1 MMSTQAI
8 REVARKLER
17 LRLAQASTAEAIQK
31 AKEKERGRLEE
42 LENVI
47 AFMLDSKQ
55 ASQTEI
61 AKALGCSR
69 DKMNRMAAAA
79 RKRNN
84 ELLRKGAN

>member
-1 MMSTQAI
+1 MNTQAI
-8 REVARKLER
+8 REVARKLGL
-17 LRLAQASTAEAIQK
+17 LRLAQASTAEVIQRAK
-31 AKEKERGRLEE
+31 AKERDRQEE

-61 AKALGCSR
+61 ANALGCSR
-69 DKMNRMAAAA
+69 TKMNRMADDA
-79 RKRNN
+79 RKRNK

>member
-1 MMSTQAI
+1 MSTQAI
-8 REVARKLER
+8 SEVARKLER
-17 LRLAQASTAEAIQK
+17 LRMAQANTAEVIQR
-31 AKEKERGRLEE
+31 AKEKERDRQEE

-47 AFMLDSKQ
+47 AFVLDYKQ
-55 ASQTEI
+55 ATQTEI

-69 DKMNRMAAAA
+69 DKMNRMADNA